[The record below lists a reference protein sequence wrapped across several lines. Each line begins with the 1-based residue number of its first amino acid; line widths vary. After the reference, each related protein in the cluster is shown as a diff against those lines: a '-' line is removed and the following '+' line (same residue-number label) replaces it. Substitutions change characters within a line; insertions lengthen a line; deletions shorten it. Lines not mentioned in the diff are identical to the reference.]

1 MSPGADTTD
10 EGPGSADDTDR
21 GSDAESGP
29 GRGAIEADRGE
40 IEAPNGGTDTP
51 SGDSSPTQS
60 PSAAEPTSAG
70 RAPLPG
76 ARDLP
81 TVDELAPSPT
91 QPAEVSE
98 VVDAVAVD
106 SLDSDAGAVEG
117 SEEHTSELPSLMRIS
132 YAVFCLYNTNKR

>member
-1 MSPGADTTD
+1 MFFCRQKTACELRIRDWS
-10 EGPGSADDTDR
+10 
-21 GSDAESGP
+21 SDVCSSNLP

-98 VVDAVAVD
+98 VVDAEIGRASCRERVCQDV
-106 SLDSDAGAVEG
+106 
-117 SEEHTSELPSLMRIS
+117 
-132 YAVFCLYNTNKR
+132 